1 MKEEDVKREVEF
13 MLNNRKHTND
23 ILQWV
28 GAVTIIIG
36 HICNA
41 IGPDAYPYNIV
52 AFTIGTAMFLAWA
65 IRVMNNPQMV
75 VNIVAIVTCLIGLVN
90 AWK

>member
-52 AFTIGTAMFLAWA
+52 AFTIGTVMFLTWT
-65 IRVMNNPQMV
+65 IRVLNKPQMV

>member
-1 MKEEDVKREVEF
+1 MK
-13 MLNNRKHTND
+13 LNN

-28 GAVTIIIG
+28 GAVFIIVG

-41 IGPDAYPYNIV
+41 IGPDAHPYNIV
-52 AFTIGTAMFLAWA
+52 AFTLGTIMFLTWT
-65 IRVMNNPQMV
+65 IRVKNNPQLV
-75 VNIVAIVTCLIGLVN
+75 VNVVAIVTCLIGLVN